1 MAKNLKAAIV
11 MHPVIRE
18 EILRDNH
25 LERLE
30 RSVDLIT
37 RDPIQEINEL
47 GSSLDKISVLI
58 TSWGCARIDEKA
70 LHKMPRLKLI
80 AHVAG
85 SVKGFL
91 DDIVWRKG
99 INVTSA
105 AAANAVPVAEYTLA
119 SIIFANKKVFQL
131 NKVYSENHENRA
143 PWNRE
148 APNAGNY
155 QKVVGI
161 IGASNV
167 GKLVIK
173 YLQNLDLKI
182 LLYDPFITPLESRE
196 MGAMKVGLT
205 ELLSQ
210 ADIVSM
216 HAPLL
221 QETRHMIGEDEL
233 ALMKNGATIINTARG
248 DLIEP
253 AALLNELVSGRIYGI
268 LDTTTPEVLP
278 PDSPLYKLSNV
289 FLTPHITGSLGTE
302 TQRLTDYIIDEIERF
317 ANGRPLKFS
326 IRREQLSRLA

>member
-1 MAKNLKAAIV
+1 MFFIV
-11 MHPVIRE
+11 MDDWH
-18 EILRDNH
+18 
-25 LERLE
+25 ERKLQMKIIGFYDTFY
-30 RSVDLIT
+30 VAM
-37 RDPIQEINEL
+37 IQQWYSNE
-47 GSSLDKISVLI
+47 
-58 TSWGCARIDEKA
+58 
-70 LHKMPRLKLI
+70 
-80 AHVAG
+80 
-85 SVKGFL
+85 
-91 DDIVWRKG
+91 
-99 INVTSA
+99 
-105 AAANAVPVAEYTLA
+105 
-119 SIIFANKKVFQL
+119 IIFANKKVFQL

-253 AALLNELVSGRIYGI
+253 VALLNELVSGRIYGI
-268 LDTTTPEVLP
+268 LWVL
-278 PDSPLYKLSNV
+278 LLN
-289 FLTPHITGSLGTE
+289 L
-302 TQRLTDYIIDEIERF
+302 
-317 ANGRPLKFS
+317 
-326 IRREQLSRLA
+326 